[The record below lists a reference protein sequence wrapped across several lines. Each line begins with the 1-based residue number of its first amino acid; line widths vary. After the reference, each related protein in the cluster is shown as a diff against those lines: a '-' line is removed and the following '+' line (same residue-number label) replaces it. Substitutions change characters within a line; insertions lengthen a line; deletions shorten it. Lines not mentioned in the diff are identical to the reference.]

1 MTTQDPIKSK
11 RVPRF
16 VEEYCIDRNG
26 TRAAI
31 RAGYSSNEK
40 TAGVTAARL
49 LADARVQALIVEQ
62 MERVSRDVGIEAADV
77 LREWLAIAT
86 ADPSKLTRVRRVNCR
101 HCWGF
106 DHGYQWSAREYASA
120 TDRAIMGGKPLPDCS
135 GGFEWQSN
143 AEPNPECP
151 ECNGEGV
158 GDIFFADTESLTG
171 PERKLFAG
179 VKRTKDGLEIK
190 MRDQDAALLNIAKH
204 LGLLI
209 ERRELTGKDG
219 KPLVPSV
226 PPVDLPSDP
235 AQLGALYTQIVGS

>member
-31 RAGYSSNEK
+31 RAGFS
-40 TAGVTAARL
+40 APGAHVTASRL
-49 LADARVQALIVEQ
+49 LSDVKVQALIVEQ
-62 MERVSRDVGIEAADV
+62 MERVSKEAEVSAADV

-106 DHGYQWSAREYASA
+106 DHGYQWSAREYAQEA
-120 TDRAIMGGKPLPDCS
+120 DKAIMDGKPLPDCS

-143 AEPNPECP
+143 AEPNPDCP

-158 GDIFFADTESLTG
+158 SHVFFADTESLTG

-179 VKRTKDGLEIK
+179 VKRTKEGLEVK

-219 KPLVPSV
+219 KPLVPSI
-226 PPVDLPSDP
+226 PPVDLPNDP
-235 AQLGALYTQIVGS
+235 AQLGALYAQIVGS